1 MITPEGKQFSRAT
14 ADESETLTIANPTP
28 GAYTV
33 VGHLYAANGGKDTGT
48 LETLKLRE
56 DAGNLTVSPNPVP
69 VTSGKATE
77 ATLSW
82 SGLTSGTWKGLVT
95 WDAGITT
102 DVTVQVP

>member
-1 MITPEGKQFSRAT
+1 M
-14 ADESETLTIANPTP
+14 
-28 GAYTV
+28 
-33 VGHLYAANGGKDTGT
+33 
-48 LETLKLRE
+48 
-56 DAGNLTVSPNPVP
+56 P